1 MIADMIIDAV
11 ADFEE
16 RTNTRPSR
24 IRLGPRLHASLTSE
38 LEKLF
43 GNPFV
48 EEEQE
53 IETDRLFGL
62 TIQKDEEVSGFIVT
76 NT

>member
-24 IRLGPRLHASLTSE
+24 IRLGPRLHASFKSE
-38 LEKLF
+38 LEQLF
-43 GNPFV
+43 RNPFV
-48 EEEQE
+48 EEQE
-53 IETDRLFGL
+53 EMETDRFFGL
-62 TIQKDEEVSGFIVT
+62 TIQKDEEVAGFIIT